1 MSTTRRNKNILTKQN
16 LQRWAFALLLVSSAL
31 MTSACNPNQAD
42 ASDKDKTPQ
51 AISVEVAKV
60 LRGDIQLTY
69 GTITTLEAEREA
81 HIVARTS
88 GILEKIL
95 AEEAD
100 TVSEGQ
106 ILAQLDTE
114 QLSLQ
119 VAQLEVVVKRMKN
132 DLQREQTL
140 FKRQIGTSTNLERA
154 RSDYESQ
161 KAQLEL
167 ALLNLRYATIRA
179 PFSGIITER
188 VVKTG
193 NLIQSNDK
201 LFTLVDPNSLQAVIH
216 LPQKELAQIA
226 IGQRAFVSVDAFPT
240 NIVPGKVERIRPQ
253 IDTDTGTFKVVIAI
267 NNPGGIL
274 KAGMFGRVEII
285 FDVHQ
290 DTLLL
295 TDRALVTQD
304 NRSHVFVVRDGVAVQ
319 TPVVLAIK
327 HKDIVEILSGLKE
340 GDDIIVSGKTILKD
354 GAKVEIIEG

>member
-1 MSTTRRNKNILTKQN
+1 MTISRSNKIFLTKQSPR
-16 LQRWAFALLLVSSAL
+16 RWALGLAIITMAW

-42 ASDKDKTPQ
+42 ASDNDKTPQ

-81 HIVARTS
+81 QIVARTS

-95 AEEAD
+95 VEEGD
-100 TVSEGQ
+100 TVSKDQ

-114 QLSLQ
+114 QLTLQ
-119 VAQLEVVVKRMKN
+119 VAQLEVVVKRLKS
-132 DLQREQTL
+132 DLQREETL

-167 ALLNLRYATIRA
+167 ALLNLRYATIRS

-188 VVKTG
+188 AVKTG
-193 NLIQSNDK
+193 NLIQANDK
-201 LFTLVDPNSLQAVIH
+201 LFTLVDPDSLQAVIH
-216 LPQKELAQIA
+216 LPQKELAQVA
-226 IGQRAFVSVDAFPT
+226 IGQQAFVSVDAFPS
-240 NIVPGKVERIRPQ
+240 NIVQGNIKRIRPQ
-253 IDTDTGTFKVVIAI
+253 IDTDTGTFRVIVAI
-267 NNPGGIL
+267 SNPDGIL

-327 HKDIVEILSGLKE
+327 HKDIVEISSGLEE

>member
-1 MSTTRRNKNILTKQN
+1 MKVSTTNSKSFLSRDFSRAVLS
-16 LQRWAFALLLVSSAL
+16 LAFVATAL
-31 MTSACNPNQAD
+31 MTSACNPNNAD
-42 ASDKDKTPQ
+42 ASDEDKAPQ
-51 AISVEVAKV
+51 AVSVEVTKV

-81 HIVARTS
+81 QIVARTS

-95 AEEAD
+95 VEEGDA
-100 TVSEGQ
+100 VAEGQ

-114 QLSLQ
+114 QLLLQ
-119 VAQLEVVVKRMKN
+119 VAQLEVVVKRLET
-132 DLQREQTL
+132 DLQREETL

-167 ALLNLRYATIRA
+167 AMLNLRYATIRA
-179 PFSGIITER
+179 PFAGIITER

-193 NLIQSNDK
+193 NLIQANDK
-201 LFTLVDPNSLQAVIH
+201 LFTVVDPNSLQAIIH
-216 LPQKELAQIA
+216 LPQKELAQVA
-226 IGQRAFVSVDAFPT
+226 IDQPAFLSVDAFPD
-240 NIVPGKVERIRPQ
+240 NIIEGKIKRIRPQ
-253 IDTDTGTFKVVIAI
+253 IETDTGTFQVIVAI
-267 NNPGGIL
+267 NNSDSRL

-295 TDRALVTQD
+295 TDRALITQD
-304 NRSHVFVVRDGVAVQ
+304 NRSHVFVVRDGIAVQ
-319 TPVVLAIK
+319 TPVKLAIK
-327 HKDIVEILSGLKE
+327 HKDIVEVSDGLEE
-340 GDDIIVSGKTILKD
+340 GDDVIISGQTILKN